1 MKILLVKPRAALDTI
16 NRLRSFISFEPLELG
31 YLAAAVPEGHT
42 TRVLDLR
49 LTTKPD
55 RVFRKELME
64 YKPDIVGIS
73 GYTHEVSKVL
83 DLAKIVRKVL
93 NRALVIVG
101 GHHATVLPNDYNKD
115 YIDAIVRGEGCA
127 PFRAIVEHAA
137 AGKNLFGIQNVM
149 VPGEKFDDAGVS
161 RMPQFPD
168 PSDIPAPRR
177 DLWDMDRYR
186 SIWVKE
192 GHTNWETIFP
202 PVALVRTSYGCVMTC
217 TFCVV
222 PTLYGKR
229 HMTRPPDKVAEE
241 IENINAGHIYF
252 CDDETFMNT
261 THIRK
266 VAEAIEARG
275 IKKRYFAWARST
287 TVNNK
292 PELFRLWRR
301 IGLDGVFL
309 GFEATSDQELKDL
322 SKHATVSDNER
333 AHKLLREMGIAVHA
347 GFMVNPEFSELDFE
361 RLQSY
366 VRGMPP
372 AQVTFTVFTPSPGS
386 PAWFEEK
393 DKFVGNPF
401 SLHDCMHPLI
411 QTKMP
416 LRQFYRHFASLVSEG
431 GNKNPLRS
439 TGNRLPPL
447 DIVRVLYA
455 SYTYSKCLRKAYRD
469 YPRNLW

>member
-1 MKILLVKPRAALDTI
+1 
-16 NRLRSFISFEPLELG
+16 
-31 YLAAAVPEGHT
+31 
-42 TRVLDLR
+42 
-49 LTTKPD
+49 
-55 RVFRKELME
+55 
-64 YKPDIVGIS
+64 
-73 GYTHEVSKVL
+73 
-83 DLAKIVRKVL
+83 
-93 NRALVIVG
+93 
-101 GHHATVLPNDYNKD
+101 
-115 YIDAIVRGEGCA
+115 
-127 PFRAIVEHAA
+127 
-137 AGKNLFGIQNVM
+137 
-149 VPGEKFDDAGVS
+149 
-161 RMPQFPD
+161 
-168 PSDIPAPRR
+168 
-177 DLWDMDRYR
+177 
-186 SIWVKE
+186 
-192 GHTNWETIFP
+192 
-202 PVALVRTSYGCVMTC
+202 
-217 TFCVV
+217 
-222 PTLYGKR
+222 
-229 HMTRPPDKVAEE
+229 
-241 IENINAGHIYF
+241 
-252 CDDETFMNT
+252 MNT

-347 GFMVNPEFSELDFE
+347 GFMVNPEFSEQDFE

-416 LRQFYRHFASLVSEG
+416 LRQFYRHFSSLVSEG

-455 SYTYSKCLRKAYRD
+455 SYTYSRCLRKAYRD
-469 YPRNLW
+469 YPRELW